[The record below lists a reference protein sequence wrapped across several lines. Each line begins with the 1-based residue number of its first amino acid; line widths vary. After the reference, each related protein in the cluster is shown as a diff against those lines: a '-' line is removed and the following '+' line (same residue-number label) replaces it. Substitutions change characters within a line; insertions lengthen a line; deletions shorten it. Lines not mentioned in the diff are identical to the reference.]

1 MAIPGVTTRRGAAA
15 LLAGLGLAWAAH
27 GGPAGAEPIVSGLS
41 DDVIE
46 VDARFTGSEVLLFG
60 ATEREGDIVVVV
72 RGPWAGVVVRRKQ
85 RIAGFWINTESVG
98 FAGIPRYYAVAS
110 TRPLDEIAGPEL
122 LADKQIGL
130 ENLVFQAFYADS
142 AEGTAPFR
150 DAVLRGEQ
158 QERLYPAAPGAIEFL
173 GQRLFRVAIDL
184 PPKLPIGRYDV
195 DIHVIA
201 AGAIVASQSRHFEVR
216 KTGLSAQIEG
226 FAHNQPWLYGLL
238 AIASALMAGWL
249 GSYLF
254 RRV

>member
-1 MAIPGVTTRRGAAA
+1 MRRAVAP
-15 LLAGLGLAWAAH
+15 LLAALGLAWVAYA
-27 GGPAGAEPIVSGLS
+27 GPAGAEPIVSGLS
-41 DDVIE
+41 DEVIE
-46 VDARFTGSEVLLFG
+46 IDARFTGSEVLLFG

-85 RIAGFWINTESVG
+85 RVAGLWINSESVG

-122 LADKQIGL
+122 LADNQIGL
-130 ENLVFQAFYADS
+130 ENLVFQAFYVDS
-142 AEGTAPFR
+142 AEGTEPFR
-150 DAVLRGEQ
+150 NAVLRGEQ
-158 QERLYPAAPGAIEFL
+158 QERLYLAQPGAIEFL
-173 GQRLFRVAIDL
+173 GRRLFRVAIDL

-195 DIHVIA
+195 TIHVVD
-201 AGAIVASQSRHFEVR
+201 AGAIVASQTRHFEVR
-216 KTGLSAQIEG
+216 KTGLSARIEG

>member
-1 MAIPGVTTRRGAAA
+1 MARRNTVVRWRVAA
-15 LLAGLGLAWAAH
+15 LLAALGLAWAAH
-27 GGPAGAEPIVSGLS
+27 GGSAGAEPIVSGLS
-41 DDVIE
+41 DNVIE

-60 ATEREGDIVVVV
+60 ATELEGDIVVVV

-85 RIAGFWINTESVG
+85 RIAGFWVNAESVG

-158 QERLYPAAPGAIEFL
+158 QERLYPARPGTVEFL
-173 GQRLFRVAIDL
+173 GRRLFRVAIDL

-195 DIHVIA
+195 TIHVIE
-201 AGAIVASQSRHFEVR
+201 AGAIVASQTRQFEVR
-216 KTGLSAQIEG
+216 KTGLSARIEG
-226 FAHNQPWLYGLL
+226 FAHDQPWLYGLL

-249 GSYLF
+249 GGYLF

>member
-1 MAIPGVTTRRGAAA
+1 MTPGQTSKRWRVAAA
-15 LLAGLGLAWAAH
+15 LVALGLVWATQ
-27 GGPAGAEPIVSGLS
+27 GISLRAEPIVSALS
-41 DDVIE
+41 DEVIE
-46 VDARFTGSEVLLFG
+46 ITARFTGSQVLLFG
-60 ATEREGDIVVVV
+60 ATEHEGDIVVVV

-85 RIAGFWINTESVG
+85 RIAGAWINTDSVG

-110 TRPLDEIAGPEL
+110 TRPLDEITGPEL
-122 LADKQIGL
+122 LVDKQIGL
-130 ENLVFQAFYADS
+130 ENLVFQAFYVDS

-158 QERLYPAAPGAIEFL
+158 QARLYPAQPGVIEFM
-173 GQRLFRVAIDL
+173 GRRLFRAAIDL

-195 DIHVIA
+195 EIHVFE
-201 AGAIVASQSRHFEVR
+201 AGVIVASQSQHFEVR
-216 KTGLSAQIEG
+216 KTGLSAQIED

-238 AIASALMAGWL
+238 AIASALVAGWL